1 MNLKNWIRRPM
12 KGDIIFMGLNI
23 WIEILLI
30 IVFMFMLIGIID
42 VLSGYRVGFL
52 HLLGVR

>member
-1 MNLKNWIRRPM
+1 M